1 VNAIYVSNIEG
12 WLVLTYKYKA
22 IHIDRLNAFFSSLE
36 GLPLNESALLVSS
49 NPGGSFTLVLPF
61 KEYLK
66 LKIDKQEDE
75 LPMDY
80 KIWLTF
86 VARHVIGLLQSSE
99 DPLEERLEK
108 IVGCV
113 MSGTFHL
120 EEASE
125 KKSEALKRI
134 IEYIRK
140 NQDSLQEF
148 ISYWSGENDFE
159 SRLLYYLFK
168 HVGLDQQNENGGKD
182 IEGTKSLARA
192 L

>member
-1 VNAIYVSNIEG
+1 
-12 WLVLTYKYKA
+12 
-22 IHIDRLNAFFSSLE
+22 
-36 GLPLNESALLVSS
+36 
-49 NPGGSFTLVLPF
+49 
-61 KEYLK
+61 
-66 LKIDKQEDE
+66 
-75 LPMDY
+75 
-80 KIWLTF
+80 
-86 VARHVIGLLQSSE
+86 
-99 DPLEERLEK
+99 
-108 IVGCV
+108 